1 MGPYVCIPNEGMTS
15 SGMNARF
22 KQAGVLGG
30 RIIVV
35 GGVNEART
43 RLATV
48 EALDP
53 REGRWQALAPLA
65 APRSSCGAAAL
76 QDRLYVVG

>member
-1 MGPYVCIPNEGMTS
+1 MQPEGRWLKKTAPSPPNLS
-15 SGMNARF
+15 
-22 KQAGVLGG
+22 KAGVLGG

-35 GGVNEART
+35 GGVNEMRT
-43 RLATV
+43 RLASV

-53 REGRWQALAPLA
+53 REGRWHSLAPLS

-76 QDRLYVVG
+76 QERLYVVG